1 MISHGF
7 EIQAATDIELSG
19 CRAYDNGGNGVFVP
33 ASLVPTQVLIRGGVF
48 SGNSYAASG
57 TYSGIYIDNNVA
69 NFTITDAMSQPNTFT
84 LNTQAYGIVVS
95 GTAHDH
101 YVITG
106 NQTWG
111 NVTGGILDQGTG
123 SNKTVANNI

>member
-1 MISHGF
+1 FYRPFVISPASGCLLEDVYATNCLADGVGGGSRRSTGLQGWHISGATGTLGRVYLTNCWAGSMISHGF

-69 NFTITDAMSQPNTFT
+69 
-84 LNTQAYGIVVS
+84 
-95 GTAHDH
+95 
-101 YVITG
+101 
-106 NQTWG
+106 
-111 NVTGGILDQGTG
+111 
-123 SNKTVANNI
+123 